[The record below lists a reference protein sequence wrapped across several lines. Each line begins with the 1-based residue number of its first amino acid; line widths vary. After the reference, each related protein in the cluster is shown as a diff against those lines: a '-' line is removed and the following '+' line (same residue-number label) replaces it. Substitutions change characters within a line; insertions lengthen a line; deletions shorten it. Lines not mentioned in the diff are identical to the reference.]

1 MMAMSSNNTVPLA
14 APFGGM
20 LNMLSCAPFDAIS
33 PAGDKPPVWTSVA
46 LAEFYDA
53 DVSEAAIHGKP
64 LAGKWLIDPTTGE
77 LSDDASRYAEPIEG
91 YGRVWGC
98 SAAGQIEEPRTYALN
113 MWNEAMTAIINP
125 LGIPST
131 ALPSVEEITDPGN
144 HNSLPSVGGSYY
156 LCINPAKFGSIDA
169 VKARSDAYV
178 DAIQN
183 CPPRPNH
190 SVRVPGSVGYQRLIE
205 STVEVEV
212 LTNHWDPFFV
222 GIAGKYGLSE
232 QTLREGFKAKRS

>member
-1 MMAMSSNNTVPLA
+1 MP
-14 APFGGM
+14 
-20 LNMLSCAPFDAIS
+20 
-33 PAGDKPPVWTSVA
+33 
-46 LAEFYDA
+46 
-53 DVSEAAIHGKP
+53 
-64 LAGKWLIDPTTGE
+64 TGE

-125 LGIPST
+125 LGVPST
-131 ALPSVEEITDPGN
+131 ALPSVEEITDPDAN
-144 HNSLPSVGGSYY
+144 NSTPSVGGSYY

-205 STVEVEV
+205 NSAEVDV

-232 QTLREGFKAKRS
+232 QALRDGFQAERG